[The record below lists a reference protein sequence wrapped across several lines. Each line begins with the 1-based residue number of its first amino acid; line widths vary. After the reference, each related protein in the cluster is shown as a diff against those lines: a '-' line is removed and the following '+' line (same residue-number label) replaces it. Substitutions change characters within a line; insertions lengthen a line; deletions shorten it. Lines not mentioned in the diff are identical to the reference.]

1 MNSAEDLQSAIIDGA
16 GERVRPILMTVTTT
30 LIGLLPVMLGT
41 KTGSQVMKRIASPM
55 VGGLVSSA
63 VLTLVIVPAV
73 YYIWKSWELRK
84 GFSKDEKTNTER

>member
-1 MNSAEDLQSAIIDGA
+1 
-16 GERVRPILMTVTTT
+16 
-30 LIGLLPVMLGT
+30 
-41 KTGSQVMKRIASPM
+41 MKRIASPM

-84 GFSKDEKTNTER
+84 GFSKDEKTNTKR